1 MGVREKHI
9 KDDRSIRKLAVQ
21 FIVLFG
27 IISAFGDITYE
38 GARSVYGQYL
48 GYLGASAV
56 IVGLVSGTGEFLGY
70 ILRLA
75 SGYLVDKTQ
84 RYWLITI
91 IGYGLL
97 ISVPLLAVA
106 GRWEIAALFIILERT
121 GKAIRSPGKDAMLSH
136 ATKKVGTGLGFGI
149 HEALDQMGAII
160 GPLIFTTAIAM
171 SGGYKQGFQVMWIP
185 ALATVTV
192 ILIVRAKFPEPK
204 KLFEE
209 PAEQIQSVTAGTVSL
224 PKVFWLYSVFTFI
237 SVLGF
242 ANFPIIAY
250 HFQVHG
256 VMPEA
261 YIPTLYALAMA
272 VDAVV
277 ALIIGRTYDRIGFL
291 SLIIIPVL
299 TIPIGILG
307 FSQSQVLVI
316 IAVVLWGAVM
326 GIHETI
332 MRAAIADIISSNHRG
347 KAYGIFNTLYGV
359 AMLIGGAAMGFLYEM
374 SPNNIVVFVLG
385 IEVLALIAFL
395 YFFKICKHK

>member
-9 KDDRSIRKLAVQ
+9 KDNRNIRKLAVQ

-56 IVGLVSGTGEFLGY
+56 IVGLVSGIGEFLGY

-84 RYWLITI
+84 KYWLITI

-97 ISVPLLAVA
+97 IAVPLLAVA

-192 ILIVRAKFPEPK
+192 ILIVRAKFPEPGK
-204 KLFEE
+204 MFEE

-250 HFQVHG
+250 HFQAHG
-256 VMPEA
+256 VMAEA
-261 YIPTLYALAMA
+261 YIPMLYALAMA

-347 KAYGIFNTLYGV
+347 KAYGILNTLYGV

-385 IEVLALIAFL
+385 IEVSALTAFL